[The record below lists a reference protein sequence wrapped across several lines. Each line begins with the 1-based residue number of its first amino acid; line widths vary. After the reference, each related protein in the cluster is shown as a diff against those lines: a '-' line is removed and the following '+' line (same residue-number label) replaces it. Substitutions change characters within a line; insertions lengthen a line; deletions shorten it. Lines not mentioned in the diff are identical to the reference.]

1 VLAQAASRIR
11 QMWLRRLVHAH
22 GTARLQPTCRIIN
35 NRQAREAIRIGA
47 HSVIAGELLTFADSG
62 SVSIGE
68 HVFVGE
74 GSRIWSGAGI
84 SIGSRV
90 LISHGVNV
98 LDSACHDL
106 SAARRHR
113 QFVRIF
119 SGNLNIIGDIC
130 REPVVIED
138 DAWIGLNAVILK
150 GVRVGRGAVVGA
162 GAVVTRNVDAYS
174 IVVGHDARVI
184 GNASP

>member
-1 VLAQAASRIR
+1 
-11 QMWLRRLVHAH
+11 
-22 GTARLQPTCRIIN
+22 
-35 NRQAREAIRIGA
+35 
-47 HSVIAGELLTFADSG
+47 
-62 SVSIGE
+62 
-68 HVFVGE
+68 
-74 GSRIWSGAGI
+74 
-84 SIGSRV
+84 
-90 LISHGVNV
+90 
-98 LDSACHDL
+98 
-106 SAARRHR
+106 
-113 QFVRIF
+113 VRIF